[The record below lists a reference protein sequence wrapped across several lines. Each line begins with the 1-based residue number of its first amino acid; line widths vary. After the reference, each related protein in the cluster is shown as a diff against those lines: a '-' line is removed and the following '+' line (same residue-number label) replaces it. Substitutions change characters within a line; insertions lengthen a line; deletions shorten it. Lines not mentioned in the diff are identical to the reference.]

1 VLDCSSLYE
10 NPRTKMKEISRNE
23 VHRLRR
29 FAAVTKRGNA
39 PLLVI
44 AASRKDHSSSSS
56 KKLIEKAFREAR
68 VPSSALIMRV
78 DDAFA
83 RFSSAAA
90 SEAEESAM
98 EKKDALFIEKINREL
113 ENQIKRCGKAFTGI
127 PNRIETSLA
136 EVLEQEFA
144 PVATDFERKVLADS
158 SNTQDARENIS
169 LMDFKVVVESFN
181 EALDNVK
188 EKVREACEEDND
200 FWPYVELSSAYANKE
215 KRMFFE
221 NVPDPLWR
229 KDVPYLID
237 QLDRAKLP
245 RPPAD
250 SSENNRNVLE
260 TLLQYVASLED
271 SEFSGAAR
279 RHLQRAGFDCVRTAL
294 SLCESRTLSLHAN
307 TANVKA
313 YVRGDAFTH
322 SVLSESSKK
331 RTIDIGTS
339 TAKKRGRSP
348 LSHLSPTQL
357 TEYPSISLHFP
368 SDDHDEED
376 DQFAEEKVSHDSKRD
391 EEADD
396 DENALR
402 NLVRAEAA
410 AADAFEQ
417 SFGVPKKKPRVHADA
432 VSNFQEKLSE
442 ELNAEAK
449 IRALFS

>member
-1 VLDCSSLYE
+1 
-10 NPRTKMKEISRNE
+10 
-23 VHRLRR
+23 
-29 FAAVTKRGNA
+29 
-39 PLLVI
+39 
-44 AASRKDHSSSSS
+44 
-56 KKLIEKAFREAR
+56 
-68 VPSSALIMRV
+68 
-78 DDAFA
+78 
-83 RFSSAAA
+83 
-90 SEAEESAM
+90 
-98 EKKDALFIEKINREL
+98 
-113 ENQIKRCGKAFTGI
+113 
-127 PNRIETSLA
+127 
-136 EVLEQEFA
+136 
-144 PVATDFERKVLADS
+144 
-158 SNTQDARENIS
+158 
-169 LMDFKVVVESFN
+169 
-181 EALDNVK
+181 
-188 EKVREACEEDND
+188 
-200 FWPYVELSSAYANKE
+200 
-215 KRMFFE
+215 MFFE

-271 SEFSGAAR
+271 SEFTGAAR

-331 RTIDIGTS
+331 RTNDIGTS

-368 SDDHDEED
+368 SDDHDEDD
-376 DQFAEEKVSHDSKRD
+376 DQFAEEKVLHDSKRD
-391 EEADD
+391 EEAADDENENREAD

-449 IRALFS
+449 LRALFS